1 MNTVVRVAR
10 NPLGRD
16 LAVGDVHGHF
26 SRLRE
31 VLEAVDFDPAR
42 DRLFSVGD
50 LVDRGPEC
58 EEVLEWLA
66 QPWFHAVQGNHEA
79 LAVSHVRGEWLD
91 YAMYRA
97 AGGGWFLD
105 LDPTRQAHF
114 AERFALMPLALEV
127 DTAKGPIGI
136 LHADCPCLRWSDLL
150 PLLEQAPV
158 PPKVQDVCQWSRQR
172 LRDEDAR
179 GVEGL
184 RALLVGHTPQQTV
197 RVLGNVWHIDTG
209 GWSKGHFTL
218 LDLATLEIAQPIR
231 PR

>member
-1 MNTVVRVAR
+1 MSGVIHVAR
-10 NPLGRD
+10 NTRGRD

-31 VLEAVDFDPAR
+31 ALERVEFDPVR

-58 EEVLEWLA
+58 EDVLDWLD

-79 LAVSHVRGEWLD
+79 LAISHVRGEWLD
-91 YAMYRA
+91 YSQYRA

-105 LDPTRQAHF
+105 LDEASQARF
-114 AERFALMPLALEV
+114 AERFAKLPLALEV
-127 DTAKGPIGI
+127 DTAQGPVGL
-136 LHADCPCLRWSDLL
+136 LHADCPLLRWRDLL
-150 PLLEQAPV
+150 PLLRESPIPEQIRE
-158 PPKVQDVCQWSRQR
+158 VCQWSRLR
-172 LRDEDAR
+172 LKDENER
-179 GVEGL
+179 GVDDL
-184 RALLVGHTPQQTV
+184 RALLVGHTPVREV

-218 LDLATLEIAQPIR
+218 LDLARLEIV
-231 PR
+231 

>member
-1 MNTVVRVAR
+1 MSGVIQVAR
-10 NPLGRD
+10 NSRGRD

-31 VLEAVDFDPAR
+31 ALERVDFDPVH

-58 EEVLEWLA
+58 EDVLDWLD

-91 YAMYRA
+91 YALYRA

-105 LDPTRQAHF
+105 LDEPSQARF
-114 AERFALMPLALEV
+114 AERFAQLPLALEV
-127 DTAKGPIGI
+127 DTAQGPVGL
-136 LHADCPCLRWSDLL
+136 LHADCPLLRWRDLL
-150 PLLEQAPV
+150 PLLRESPI
-158 PPKVQDVCQWSRQR
+158 PEKIREVCQWSRQR
-172 LRDEDAR
+172 LKDENAR
-179 GVEGL
+179 GIDDL
-184 RALLVGHTPQQTV
+184 RALLVGHTPLREV

-209 GWSKGHFTL
+209 GWSNGHFTL
-218 LDLATLEIAQPIR
+218 LDLATLEVV
-231 PR
+231 

>member
-1 MNTVVRVAR
+1 MSGVIQVAR
-10 NPLGRD
+10 NTRGRD

-31 VLEAVDFDPAR
+31 ALERVDFDPVR

-58 EEVLEWLA
+58 EDVLDWLD

-79 LAVSHVRGEWLD
+79 LAISHVRGEWLD

-105 LDPTRQAHF
+105 LDEHSQARF
-114 AERFALMPLALEV
+114 AERFAQLPLALEV
-127 DTAKGPIGI
+127 DTEQGPVGL
-136 LHADCPCLRWSDLL
+136 LHADCPLLRWRDLL
-150 PLLEQAPV
+150 PLLRETPI
-158 PPKVQDVCQWSRQR
+158 PEKIREICQWSRLR
-172 LRDEDAR
+172 LKDENER
-179 GVEGL
+179 GVDDL
-184 RALLVGHTPQQTV
+184 RALLVGHTPLREV

-218 LDLATLEIAQPIR
+218 LDLASLEIA
-231 PR
+231 

>member
-1 MNTVVRVAR
+1 MSGVIQVAR
-10 NPLGRD
+10 NTRGRD

-31 VLEAVDFDPAR
+31 ALERVDFDPVR

-58 EEVLEWLA
+58 EDVLDWLD

-79 LAVSHVRGEWLD
+79 LAISHVRGEWLD
-91 YAMYRA
+91 YGQYRA

-105 LDPTRQAHF
+105 LDESSQARF
-114 AERFALMPLALEV
+114 AERFAQLPLALEV
-127 DTAKGPIGI
+127 DTAQGPVGL
-136 LHADCPCLRWSDLL
+136 LHADCPLLRWRDLL
-150 PLLEQAPV
+150 PLLRETPI
-158 PPKVQDVCQWSRQR
+158 PEKIREVCQWSRLR
-172 LRDEDAR
+172 LKDEDER
-179 GVEGL
+179 GVDDL
-184 RALLVGHTPQQTV
+184 RALLVGHTPVREV

-218 LDLATLEIAQPIR
+218 LDLARLEIA
-231 PR
+231 